1 MAYISFLIIS
11 GLLIKFKVQKDMRI
25 QADCFG
31 TSKYK
36 QLRRCEIQNN
46 HEINIV
52 QENLLKVEAKDT
64 GVMIGKLQG

>member
-1 MAYISFLIIS
+1 
-11 GLLIKFKVQKDMRI
+11 MRI

-36 QLRRCEIQNN
+36 QLRRYEIQNN
-46 HEINIV
+46 HQINIV
-52 QENLLKVEAKDT
+52 QENLLKVEANYT